1 MSLHHPLDI
10 DVFDVLM
17 INPTNPGANVKTLH
31 TVGAN
36 ERLEILSVTFQYAS
50 ANAGAAR
57 MVMVAGYDGTDNF
70 QQSPLADTV
79 AVNTL
84 DSLFFA
90 TNIDA
95 RDHEAAHD
103 ILTGKLAT
111 QLFLFEGDTLT
122 VEVPNWNAGDEVK
135 SIHIRAKRWITE

>member
-10 DVFDVLM
+10 DVFDVIM
-17 INPTNPGANVKTLH
+17 INPSNPGVNVKTLH

-36 ERLEILSVTFQYAS
+36 ERLEILSVTFEYLS

-57 MVMVAGYDGTDNF
+57 MVMVAGFDGTNNF

-79 AVNTL
+79 AINTT
-84 DSLFFA
+84 DTLFFGVA
-90 TNIDA
+90 VDA
-95 RDHEAAHD
+95 RDHEAALD
-103 ILTGKLAT
+103 ILSGKLAS

-122 VEVPNWNAGDEVK
+122 VEVPNWNAGDELQA
-135 SIHIRAKRWITE
+135 IHIRAKRWITE